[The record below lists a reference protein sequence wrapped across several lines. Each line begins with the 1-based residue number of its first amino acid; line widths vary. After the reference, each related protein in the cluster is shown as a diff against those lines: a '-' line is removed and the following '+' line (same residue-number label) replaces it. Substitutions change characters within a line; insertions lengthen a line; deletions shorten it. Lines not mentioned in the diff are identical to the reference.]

1 MKIPLRAMML
11 NLGSTQESHGEFSK
25 LCLVPSPT
33 DSDLIG
39 LNVIPGYQIFRRKEF
54 AAKVENH

>member
-1 MKIPLRAMML
+1 MKIPLKAMML

-25 LCLVPSPT
+25 PYLVPTPT

-39 LNVIPGYQIFRRKEF
+39 LSVIPGYQIFRRKEF